1 MDWKT
6 SKPLRIDPEIVL
18 NSLCISHRQPCCFSK
33 FVPALYGSSHTPH
46 DSFVVGYQKAVADG
60 MKIVAFN
67 VAEFDFA
74 RYQLLPITLCASYI
88 GVCSLRLVRCPRF
101 FLSWGSAFPR
111 CGNTDGYQGCK
122 FSLFQVQSGIRKA
135 RNSICVGGGGL
146 SVKRSINQEIFFT
159 LSHVSQCSPFGWKWS
174 IDWPSPLS

>member
-1 MDWKT
+1 M
-6 SKPLRIDPEIVL
+6 EI
-18 NSLCISHRQPCCFSK
+18 
-33 FVPALYGSSHTPH
+33 A
-46 DSFVVGYQKAVADG
+46 AVY
-60 MKIVAFN
+60 

-122 FSLFQVQSGIRKA
+122 FSLLQIKHGYARLGTALPRWDGYHEWVACRSTCSAQRLRLCPVCAAALSAAAWTTGLTRSMRRPDAGFSGACPNFSQAA
-135 RNSICVGGGGL
+135 R
-146 SVKRSINQEIFFT
+146 
-159 LSHVSQCSPFGWKWS
+159 
-174 IDWPSPLS
+174 